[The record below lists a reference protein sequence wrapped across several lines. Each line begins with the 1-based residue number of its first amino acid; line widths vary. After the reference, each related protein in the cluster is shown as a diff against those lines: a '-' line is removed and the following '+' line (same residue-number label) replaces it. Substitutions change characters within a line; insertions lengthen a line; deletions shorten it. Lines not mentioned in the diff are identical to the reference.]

1 MEIEL
6 ENIRNG
12 LDRLGTVRQG
22 SAVHCWARWGMEIK
36 LENMGGLARY
46 DTVRFVPA
54 RLGKDRFCMVLFG
67 AV

>member
-1 MEIEL
+1 VEIEL

-36 LENMGGLARY
+36 LENMGGLAM
-46 DTVRFVPA
+46 VRSGRVPRA
-54 RLGKDRFCMVLFG
+54 LG
-67 AV
+67 